1 MQLPVNRQPAR
12 CTANNPMYGVVA
24 NTQKHGESWKH
35 GGVQQTSTLFD
46 VINMLLQL
54 RVVYRK
60 LPPAANRIEFS
71 LATVTNLTLL
81 DTP

>member
-1 MQLPVNRQPAR
+1 
-12 CTANNPMYGVVA
+12 MYGVVA
-24 NTQKHGESWKH
+24 NTQKHGEPWKH
-35 GGVQQTSTLFD
+35 EAVQQTSALFN

-54 RVVYRK
+54 RVVYRE

>member
-12 CTANNPMYGVVA
+12 CTANSPMYDVIA
-24 NTQKHGESWKH
+24 NTQKYGESWKH

-60 LPPAANRIEFS
+60 LPPTANRIEFS
-71 LATVTNLTLL
+71 LATVTNLILL